1 MNMTIQYTTETET
14 YFFNDS
20 EGMDLLIATPDQ
32 ILKIQ
37 FTPESFERFQNF
49 INTANETESI

>member
-1 MNMTIQYTTETET
+1 MTIQYTIETET

-49 INTANETESI
+49 IITANETESI